1 MKLSSS
7 YLILSLTWISYSSA
21 LVIPNINDLVTAETT
36 KSASSSISYY
46 QSVLAGYLPSFF
58 NQENVIELKSDENND
73 INTDFESWIHRQK
86 DISFQG
92 ILNNIGG
99 ISSTLSES
107 EVSEGAVIAS
117 PSRIKPD
124 YFYQWTRDAALTI
137 KSLIH
142 HIDDEK
148 FKNVEPVKNIIE
160 SYIEN
165 NYYIQ
170 RLDNLSGKFDDES
183 KSGLGEPKFYPNNK
197 PFEKN
202 WGRPQRDGPG
212 LRAITIL
219 SYISLLNKHQESF
232 SNQFLNNQTSV
243 YEEIIKPDLIYIIK
257 NWYKEGFDL
266 WEEINSHHF
275 YTSITQ
281 LSALKSALIFIQ
293 ENNYPESNEFLTQL
307 NQTFNNL
314 KQFIEFD
321 SGYKSNTLPYIIET
335 PSLLKLGKRCGLD
348 AGTLLGV
355 LHAHNIEFGNYD
367 DIPFDIDNN
376 YLINTLS
383 AMIADMKYRYPIN
396 HPKIGFENAIGVALG
411 RYPEDIYDGYGTSE
425 GNPWFISTASGSE
438 IIYKFIHKLIS
449 MKQDIVINQ
458 QNKEFFKQ
466 FIDFD
471 KIPAQDLVSAKD
483 SDSDSNANA
492 DVIIRFGSQSYKT
505 LAINLS
511 SFSDSFLEIV
521 KDHVDN
527 NGSMSEQFNK
537 YHGFMQGARDLTWS
551 YSAVWNAFRWR
562 EKTLQILESNF

>member
-1 MKLSSS
+1 MKLISASQLAISLAWISCASSLVIPDYNDLIISAESTKSSLSSS
-7 YLILSLTWISYSSA
+7 LLLLNQRQQSLSYYEILS
-21 LVIPNINDLVTAETT
+21 N
-36 KSASSSISYY
+36 
-46 QSVLAGYLPSFF
+46 YLPSFLF
-58 NQENVIELKSDENND
+58 QSKDEGD
-73 INTDFESWIHRQK
+73 EE
-86 DISFQG
+86 ISFQG

-99 ISSTLSES
+99 ISSTLSET
-107 EVSEGAVIAS
+107 EVSKGAVIAS
-117 PSRIKPD
+117 PSKSKPD

-142 HIDDEK
+142 YLDDEQFNSNDESTYSIK
-148 FKNVEPVKNIIE
+148 SIIE

-170 RLDNLSGKFDDES
+170 RLDNLSGKFNDDS

-197 PFEKN
+197 PFERN

-212 LRAITIL
+212 LRAITIM
-219 SYISLLNKHQESF
+219 SYISALNKYSQPF
-232 SNQFLNNQTSV
+232 SNQFLNNQTFV

-281 LSALKSALIFIQ
+281 LSALKSAINFI
-293 ENNYPESNEFLTQL
+293 ELNNYPESSEFLNQL
-307 NQTFNNL
+307 NETYRNL
-314 KQFIEFD
+314 KQFILFD
-321 SGYKSNTLPYIIET
+321 SGYKSNTLPYIVET
-335 PSLLKLGKRCGLD
+335 PSLLKSGKRCGLD

-355 LHAHNIEFGNYD
+355 LHAHNLEFGDYD
-367 DIPFDIDNN
+367 DIPFDIDSS

-396 HPKIGFENAIGVALG
+396 HSKIGFDKAIGVALG
-411 RYPEDIYDGYGTSE
+411 RYPEDIYDGYDTSE

-449 MKQDIVINQ
+449 NKQDIIINQ
-458 QNKEFFKQ
+458 QNREFFRQ

-471 KIPAQDLVSAKD
+471 KVPAQDLVTFIKE
-483 SDSDSNANA
+483 DSNTNT
-492 DVIIRFGSQSYKT
+492 DVIIRFGSPTYKT
-505 LAINLS
+505 LSYNLS

-562 EKTLQILESNF
+562 EKTLQLLDSTF